1 MESISTFFKEEEDYF
16 YRKGEAKGEAK
27 SRTVIENLIIKL
39 GFSDLQA
46 AEIAEVDVQYVAK
59 VRSELKK

>member
-16 YRKGEAKGEAK
+16 YRKGEAKR

-59 VRSELKK
+59 IRSELKK